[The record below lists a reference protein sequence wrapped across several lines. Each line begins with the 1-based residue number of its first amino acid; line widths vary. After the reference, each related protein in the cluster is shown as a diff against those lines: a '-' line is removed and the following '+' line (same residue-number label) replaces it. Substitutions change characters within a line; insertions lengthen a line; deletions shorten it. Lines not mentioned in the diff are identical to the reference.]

1 MNSAIFQVGPQP
13 RIASSQIFWV
23 QAGVPRDAGQYSA
36 AQLLTIMEGKF
47 VVGPPFT
54 HEESVGAA
62 LALDVPAD
70 AFQRGQHPP
79 RLSRRPVAH

>member
-1 MNSAIFQVGPQP
+1 
-13 RIASSQIFWV
+13 
-23 QAGVPRDAGQYSA
+23 
-36 AQLLTIMEGKF
+36 
-47 VVGPPFT
+47 
-54 HEESVGAA
+54 VGAA